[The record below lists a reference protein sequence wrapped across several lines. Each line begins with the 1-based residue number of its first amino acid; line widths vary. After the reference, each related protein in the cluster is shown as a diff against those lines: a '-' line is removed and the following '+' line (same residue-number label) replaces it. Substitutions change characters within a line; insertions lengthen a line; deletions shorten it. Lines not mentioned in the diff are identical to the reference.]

1 MGIKKY
7 RGDHHEFREFGWK
20 FHDFWMKEVIK
31 INSEKRIRLIERL
44 GFNQRSLRVQLGAK
58 SLTGCKL
65 GLPNED
71 VSI

>member
-1 MGIKKY
+1 
-7 RGDHHEFREFGWK
+7 
-20 FHDFWMKEVIK
+20 MKGVIK
-31 INSEKRIRLIERL
+31 INSEKRIKLIERL